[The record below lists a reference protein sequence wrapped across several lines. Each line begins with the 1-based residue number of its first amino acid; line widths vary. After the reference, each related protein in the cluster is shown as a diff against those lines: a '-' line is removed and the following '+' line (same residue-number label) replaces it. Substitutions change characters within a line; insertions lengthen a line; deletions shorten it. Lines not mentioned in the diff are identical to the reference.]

1 MLILKEE
8 IYAPFFSFNLLAP
21 FFFLRLPY
29 IRTVL
34 LNMNTYYGT
43 LETMFLRPKNV
54 KLVDSVLPHLDWA
67 AGGVTT
73 SDAKQKE
80 F

>member
-1 MLILKEE
+1 
-8 IYAPFFSFNLLAP
+8 
-21 FFFLRLPY
+21 
-29 IRTVL
+29 
-34 LNMNTYYGT
+34 MNTYYGT

>member
-1 MLILKEE
+1 MPLFFHLICW
-8 IYAPFFSFNLLAP
+8 PF